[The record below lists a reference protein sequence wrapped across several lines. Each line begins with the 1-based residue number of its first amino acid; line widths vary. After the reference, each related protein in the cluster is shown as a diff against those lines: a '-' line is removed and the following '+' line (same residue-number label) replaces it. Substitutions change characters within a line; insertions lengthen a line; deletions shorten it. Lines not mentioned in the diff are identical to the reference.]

1 MAYIESQNY
10 VVLQEATDQYR
21 GLASA
26 ADACV
31 CMLRILTMPGLKRE
45 LIAEDHVEAVLA
57 FLKFH
62 LSANALA
69 FADAR
74 LCRQYRPDINDIFAT
89 GTDRALRCWHAF
101 TNFDPSLTEAWRA
114 VEQR

>member
-1 MAYIESQNY
+1 
-10 VVLQEATDQYR
+10 
-21 GLASA
+21 
-26 ADACV
+26 
-31 CMLRILTMPGLKRE
+31 MLRILTMPGLRHW

-89 GTDRALRCWHAF
+89 GTPHALRCWHAF
-101 TNFDPSLTEAWRA
+101 CQL
-114 VEQR
+114 

>member
-1 MAYIESQNY
+1 M
-10 VVLQEATDQYR
+10 QEATAQYR

-31 CMLRILTMPGLKRE
+31 CMLRILTVPGLRRE
-45 LIAEDHVEAVLA
+45 HIAEDHVEAALA

-74 LCRQYRPDINDIFAT
+74 LCRQYRPDISAT
-89 GTDRALRCWHAF
+89 GEHLLQMSSAALLGPC
-101 TNFDPSLTEAWRA
+101 DL
-114 VEQR
+114 QR